1 MINMKFGGAVRSKTP
16 TSQVNEVLAKILCHN
31 ICVLIQSFY
40 ELGIPLGF
48 PNIDTK
54 QASVSIFNGLYQNP
68 CHRAS
73 RSDQS
78 ATHPAS
84 QAKG

>member
-1 MINMKFGGAVRSKTP
+1 MIKMKFGGAVRSKTP
-16 TSQVNEVLAKILCHN
+16 TAQVNEVLAKILCHN

-54 QASVSIFNGLYQNP
+54 QASVSIFSRNG
-68 CHRAS
+68 HF
-73 RSDQS
+73 
-78 ATHPAS
+78 
-84 QAKG
+84 